1 MLKRKAFTIAEVLI
15 SLVIIGVVAAITIP
29 VVSMNAQ
36 KKKTVVQLRKA
47 YSVIYNAYNLSISFN
62 GPIQTWEFGKNTYDW
77 NTSRK
82 FLEKY
87 LIPYLQVSSDFKY
100 KVGAAAPDQF
110 VFLDGTVLNAD
121 VREASADLIIDLNG
135 NRKPNRRGRD
145 IFVIRL
151 SKTPNYKEFGF
162 AGAVYKRNGMINNAH
177 GCSHNVAGNKYT
189 YCGAL
194 IQADNW
200 QIKDDYPW

>member
-1 MLKRKAFTIAEVLI
+1 MFRIKAFTIAEVLI
-15 SLVIIGVVAAITIP
+15 ALVVIGVVAAITIP
-29 VVSMNAQ
+29 VISMDSQ

-47 YSVIYNAYNLSISFN
+47 YSVIYNAYNLSVSEN

-77 NTSRK
+77 NSSRK

-87 LIPYLQVSSDFKY
+87 FIPYLVVSKDFNY

-110 VFLDGTVLNAD
+110 VILDGTVVDAD
-121 VREASADLIIDLNG
+121 VRQNTADIIIDLNG
-135 NRKPNRRGRD
+135 DRKPNRRGRD

-151 SKTPNYKEFGF
+151 SSAANYKDFGF
-162 AGAVYKRNGMINNAH
+162 AGAVYKRNGIIKNNH
-177 GCSHNVAGNKYT
+177 GCSHTAAGSRYT

-194 IQADNW
+194 IQSDNW